1 MDLVQSVVSETGLS
15 EERAQ
20 DGLGA
25 VFMAIRMAVDAKTFG
40 EVATAF
46 PDLGAWM
53 QQAPLSARW
62 TGEMLTMATPRAL
75 RRILLNAGFKEEQV
89 GGLWTVVGRSL
100 REAVGVEPHQKIMEK
115 LPVLSGE

>member
-1 MDLVQSVVSETGLS
+1 MDLVEIVVSETGLS
-15 EERAQ
+15 EDRAK

-46 PDLGAWM
+46 PDVGIWM
-53 QQAPLSARW
+53 QNAPLSARW
-62 TGEMLTMATPRAL
+62 TGEMLAMATPRAL
-75 RRILLNAGFKEEQV
+75 RRILLNAGFKEEHVDSLWAAV
-89 GGLWTVVGRSL
+89 GSGL
-100 REAVGVEPHQKIMEK
+100 RESVGTGPHQKILEK

>member
-1 MDLVQSVVSETGLS
+1 VDLVQIVVSETGLS
-15 EERAQ
+15 EDRAE

-46 PDLGAWM
+46 PDVGTWM
-53 QQAPLSARW
+53 QKAPLSARW
-62 TGEMLTMATPRAL
+62 TGEMLAMATPRAL
-75 RRILLNAGFKEEQV
+75 RRIMLNAGFKEEHV
-89 GGLWTVVGRSL
+89 DGLWGAVGRGL
-100 REAVGVEPHQKIMEK
+100 RESIGAEPHKKIVEK